1 MMDTGQMKSVNDLTC
16 NECDPYNDSKT
27 PESGRYPL
35 HSFKSY
41 CLSSGE
47 EVRWYREVDST
58 NKLASEIVKSGVRQE
73 TIIVTDSQ
81 SQGRGRFER
90 VWHSPDE
97 KGLWF
102 SIVLPYYSEIS
113 RAAQITLLTAVAVTE
128 AVKKITGIDAGIKWP
143 NDLLIDNKKLCG
155 ILTEMV
161 TDSKSDDVTVIV
173 GIGLNVNMSLEDMT
187 EEIQS
192 KSTSLFIESGVE
204 TDRKILLAEI
214 MKSFHS
220 WLSIWINEGFD
231 VIRNQWIAYNVT
243 IGKELKVNSWDEYY
257 CGRAT
262 GMDEYGSLEI
272 LDSNN
277 NLQKLNS
284 GEVSL
289 IK

>member
-1 MMDTGQMKSVNDLTC
+1 MDTGQMKPVNDSIF
-16 NECDPYNDSKT
+16 NECDPYDDSKNS
-27 PESGRYPL
+27 ESGRYPL

-41 CLSSGE
+41 LLSSGQ
-47 EVRWYREVDST
+47 EVRWYRELDST
-58 NKLASEIVKSGVRQE
+58 NKLASEIVRSGVRQE

-81 SQGRGRFER
+81 SQGRGRFDR

-102 SIVLPYYSEIS
+102 SIVLPYTSDIS

-128 AVKKITGIDAGIKWP
+128 AVKRVTGVDAGIKWP
-143 NDLLIDNKKLCG
+143 NDLLVDSKKLCG

-161 TDSKSDDVTVIV
+161 MDSDSDNVSLIV

-204 TDRKILLAEI
+204 INRKLLLAEI
-214 MKSFHS
+214 MESFNS
-220 WLSIWINEGFD
+220 WLSIWTNDGFEL
-231 VIRNQWIAYNVT
+231 IRNKWIAYNVT